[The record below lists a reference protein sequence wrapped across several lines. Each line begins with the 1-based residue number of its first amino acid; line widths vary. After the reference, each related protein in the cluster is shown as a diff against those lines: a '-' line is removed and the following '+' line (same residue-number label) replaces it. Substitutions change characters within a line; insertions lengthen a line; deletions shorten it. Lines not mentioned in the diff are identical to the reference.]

1 MKNMQITE
9 YYSSNH
15 GSLEFARIVHFLR
28 SDKMK
33 QIFESENIR
42 YVEVSEQLL
51 EDYLAMIN
59 DIENVAR
66 FIGDRTEAI
75 PAEKE
80 LKWIHA
86 KLQDKAPIFSMI
98 EKAGGTFIGNIEFT
112 GINGSEGE
120 LGIAITAKKQ
130 NMGYGTEAV
139 LTATRYAMEHLGLD
153 RVFLKVFPD
162 NGRAIHVYEKCG
174 FREYD
179 RTDKDI
185 FMEFTR

>member
-1 MKNMQITE
+1 
-9 YYSSNH
+9 
-15 GSLEFARIVHFLR
+15 
-28 SDKMK
+28 MK

-42 YVEVSEQLL
+42 YVEISEHLL
-51 EDYLAMIN
+51 DDYLAMVN

-80 LKWIHA
+80 LKWIRS
-86 KLQDKAPIFSMI
+86 KLEEKAPVFSMI
-98 EKAGGTFIGNIEFT
+98 EKAGGGFIGNIELMDSD
-112 GINGSEGE
+112 GCKGE
-120 LGIAITAKKQ
+120 LGIAITTKKQ
-130 NMGYGTEAV
+130 NMGFGTEAV
-139 LTATRYAMEHLGLD
+139 LAATRYAMDHLGLD

-179 RTDKDI
+179 RTDRDV
-185 FMEFTR
+185 FMEITR